1 MEHFRIYPLRI
12 VAVEK
17 LADKDEI
24 LLEPIA
30 MLSKAFE
37 EVFIKAICNVKAE
50 SVYIKLLDP
59 IRYALEDMIDYLRIV
74 EV

>member
-1 MEHFRIYPLRI
+1 MEHFWVYPLRI

-24 LLEPIA
+24 LFEPIA
-30 MLSKAFE
+30 MLSEALQ
-37 EVFIKAICNVKAE
+37 EVFIKTICNVKAE

-59 IRYALEDMIDYLRIV
+59 ICYALQDMVNYLRIV
-74 EV
+74 KV